1 MKKSTDP
8 YYVVK
13 KKICSVE
20 SKFYV
25 FYSHKLDFFF
35 LSLLLVLSI
44 IFFKDVLTSDAIL
57 VHGDY
62 RFALTVDEHI
72 FHLLDRLPVHA
83 SKLPLSLILYPLK
96 AVFGDTGAE
105 KVFTMLTLFLSAAF
119 VYIANKYMVSRFEDT
134 KRYWLSA
141 SCFVGSLVFIYNPW
155 TISKI
160 HHHYWLVVSVAASYL
175 LIAVIDSYLRSNE
188 RNNAK
193 RLMLMAF
200 STSLVASQPQGPI
213 IYFLPM
219 LAIYLI
225 VNLFFNRSLILSK
238 LAIKKI
244 SVIVIISIACNL
256 FWLIPAI
263 QVLITTNGISAEGI
277 VKYGLVEENV
287 GILSRHGTIQNVLQ
301 GTSDYTWG
309 DDSSLDPSI
318 IIGRNVN
325 SAPETSNTNSNIDL
339 WGGLLAFLPL
349 SLVFLFFSI
358 RRPIGKGVIYIVAF
372 FSILV
377 ILSVIL
383 ATGSYYNDIYS
394 KFFLD
399 FPLGESIRDPYK
411 FSGLYFVAVTF
422 FASVSLYRLDR
433 KNLKKNIVI
442 FSLTIGL
449 IFSWGWVGLTGNV
462 NGHLSRSIMPYPH
475 DLSDA
480 SEYLH
485 SQYAISSSANG
496 KIFWYPSEGA
506 NLLKYSSVP
515 QLSTESLSNLELP
528 TFQLDYIDY
537 LINKNDTSVIPLFE
551 YLGVEYLVIREDY
564 VYNAADNAAD
574 NADNNISLE
583 SLEEMQTRVQNLRA
597 MLYKNLVFESG
608 RFEVYKLNTNS
619 PVSVS
624 HSISAGTDD
633 LSKVARV
640 GESEYLNNIQL
651 GPFLEDSLIISGS
664 LPPKFSDSAITV
676 VDPTSKHHLPNAYW
690 SIGSINGGWMNSI
703 TSYLN
708 RSGIKTWQ
716 FDYDK
721 GSIFTWGEKYSVSRF
736 NLENAKPITRFDFNS
751 LDEISQWGNSHPKYQ
766 SFEIEEQPM
775 LEMPGEGKA
784 MRVVLNTSNYGWK
797 TITSPAFDV
806 STDRVYVFKLGV
818 SFINAQN
825 VHLRIT
831 EFDKNGVIINSAT
844 VYSNPFPIGY
854 WKDIEFSYRPFNK
867 EVTSIALSIWH
878 GNLTKQPLPNILWID
893 SVRMYDV
900 TDQVQENSISIPFK
914 MNNNNNY
921 KVFVRYLE
929 SPEGGRFSAM
939 LEGSLTQMSTLSS
952 DSKFVWKDL
961 GDYTLNQGNH
971 NMTFTNEKGFNAINA
986 ILLIQ
991 KDQFEEIKGRIE
1003 DWLNQNSSTFI
1014 YTFDA
1019 ESDMNI
1025 NDKTIADGIPL
1036 DNGNVDLGN
1045 STAWKQFN
1053 VRKEG
1058 DYSIWIKGFG
1068 KFIVAVNDHK
1078 EVVNATMD
1086 RPTLS
1091 QPFELNE
1098 GNSRLEITPLKEP
1111 EKSPTSG
1118 YQSTRLA
1125 ADTSVSRG
1133 SQVTNVIDSISLVRD
1148 GSYLHELLDDD
1159 NDDSRNQ
1166 MQITT
1171 TISDKWWSSQKYEIK
1186 LNNIT
1191 KPLIIS
1197 LAEPFNPDLRAAI
1210 YTKDGLSKTEN
1221 LIPLFYS
1228 LKSGIYID
1236 TLAPDT
1242 KVVIYDAKAPL
1253 QWFAIS
1259 SLLSLAS
1266 YVLLI
1271 VSANMKLTNRFKGL
1285 EFNLNRLVKERISKN
1300 RNNNNRGYNS

>member
-8 YYVVK
+8 YYVIK
-13 KKICSVE
+13 NKFCFVE
-20 SKFYV
+20 SKFHV

-72 FHLLDRLPVHA
+72 FHLLNNLPVHA

-96 AVFGDTGAE
+96 VVFGDTGAE

-119 VYIANKYMVSRFEDT
+119 VYIANRYMVSRFEGT
-134 KRYWLSA
+134 KHYWLLA

-155 TISKI
+155 TIHKI
-160 HHHYWLVVSVAASYL
+160 YHHYWLVVSVAASYL
-175 LIAVIDSYLRSNE
+175 LIAVIDSYLHSNE

-200 STSLVASQPQGPI
+200 SASLVASQPQGLI

-219 LAIYLI
+219 LAIYLT
-225 VNLFFNRSLILSK
+225 VNLFINRSLILSK

-244 SVIVIISIACNL
+244 SVLVIIGIACNL

-263 QVLITTNGISAEGI
+263 QVLISTNGISAEGI

-325 SAPETSNTNSNIDL
+325 SALPPAGSRNIDL

-349 SLVFLFFSI
+349 SLIFLFFSI
-358 RRPIGKGVIYIVAF
+358 RRPIGKSIIYIVAF

-411 FSGLYFVAVTF
+411 FSGLYFVAVSF

-442 FSLTIGL
+442 FSLMIGL

-462 NGHLSRSIMPYPH
+462 NGHLSKSIMPYPH
-475 DLSDA
+475 DLSDV

-506 NLLKYSSVP
+506 NLLQYSSVP

-528 TFQLDYIDY
+528 TFQLNYIDY

-551 YLGVEYLVIREDY
+551 YLGVEYLVIREDH
-564 VYNAADNAAD
+564 VDNVGD
-574 NADNNISLE
+574 NVDDNIGLE

-619 PVSVS
+619 PVSMS
-624 HSISAGTDD
+624 HLISAGTDD
-633 LSKVARV
+633 LSKVATV
-640 GESEYLNNIQL
+640 AGESEYLNNIQL
-651 GPFLEDSLIISGS
+651 GPFLGDSLIVSGS
-664 LPPKFSDSAITV
+664 PPPEFPDSAITV

-716 FDYDK
+716 FDYNK

-736 NLENAKPITRFDFNS
+736 NLENAQPITRFDFNS

-766 SFEIEEQPM
+766 SFELEEQPM
-775 LEMPGEGKA
+775 LELPGEGKA

-806 STDRVYVFKLGV
+806 SSERVYVIKLAV

-831 EFDKNGVIINSAT
+831 EFDKNGGIINSGI
-844 VYSNPFPIGY
+844 VYANPFPIGY
-854 WKDIEFSYRPFNK
+854 WKDIKFSYRPFNN
-867 EVTSIALSIWH
+867 EVTSIALSISH

-914 MNNNNNY
+914 MNNHNNNY

-961 GDYTLNQGNH
+961 GGYTLNQGNH
-971 NMTFTNEKGFNAINA
+971 NMTFTNEKGFNAINT

-1003 DWLNQNSSTFI
+1003 DWLNQNSS
-1014 YTFDA
+1014 D
-1019 ESDMNI
+1019 DVN
-1025 NDKTIADGIPL
+1025 ND
-1036 DNGNVDLGN
+1036 
-1045 STAWKQFN
+1045 
-1053 VRKEG
+1053 
-1058 DYSIWIKGFG
+1058 
-1068 KFIVAVNDHK
+1068 
-1078 EVVNATMD
+1078 
-1086 RPTLS
+1086 S
-1091 QPFELNE
+1091 Q
-1098 GNSRLEITPLKEP
+1098 
-1111 EKSPTSG
+1111 
-1118 YQSTRLA
+1118 
-1125 ADTSVSRG
+1125 
-1133 SQVTNVIDSISLVRD
+1133 
-1148 GSYLHELLDDD
+1148 
-1159 NDDSRNQ
+1159 NQ
-1166 MQITT
+1166 MQLTT
-1171 TISDKWWSSQKYEIK
+1171 TISNKWWSSQKYEIK

-1236 TLAPDT
+1236 TLATDT
-1242 KVVIYDAKAPL
+1242 KVVIYDAEAPL

-1271 VSANMKLTNRFKGL
+1271 VLANMKLTNRFKGSSSIACL
-1285 EFNLNRLVKERISKN
+1285 K
-1300 RNNNNRGYNS
+1300 